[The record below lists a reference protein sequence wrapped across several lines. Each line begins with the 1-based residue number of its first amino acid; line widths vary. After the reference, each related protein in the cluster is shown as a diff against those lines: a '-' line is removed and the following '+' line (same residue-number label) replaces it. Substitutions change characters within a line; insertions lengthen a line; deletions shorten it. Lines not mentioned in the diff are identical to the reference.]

1 MRNLKTEQIAA
12 ANYPYFKYSL
22 EYALDSLERMGA
34 ARMEFYACYPHLH
47 VDDAGLSQVRAVK
60 RQLEDHHL
68 TPICFTPEQC
78 LYPVNIASRDVN
90 ARKRSLDVYV
100 KSMDFAAEMDIE
112 LCQFLSGFG
121 CLDEMDEDIWKRAV
135 ESVAYLGR
143 IAQGYGITIA
153 LETSPKEYTVT
164 ETAKDITRMIEEVGC
179 PAVKGMIDTATLGFA
194 DETMEG
200 AIADLGPYLRH
211 VHVGDGKPNGHF
223 ALGEGELNLPHMID
237 ELDKAA
243 YPYYLSLEILNN
255 LYTRNPEYAMKKSY
269 DWLVGYI
276 SGSIRPQEG

>member
-60 RQLEDHHL
+60 RQLKDHHL

-100 KSMDFAAEMDIE
+100 KSMEFAAEMDIE

-121 CLDEMDEDIWKRAV
+121 CLDEKDEDIWKRAV

-143 IAQGYGITIA
+143 IAQGYYHSSG
-153 LETSPKEYTVT
+153 
-164 ETAKDITRMIEEVGC
+164 DITQGIYGYRDC
-179 PAVKGMIDTATLGFA
+179 KGYH
-194 DETMEG
+194 
-200 AIADLGPYLRH
+200 PYDRGSGMPCGKGNDRYG
-211 VHVGDGKPNGHF
+211 HVG
-223 ALGEGELNLPHMID
+223 IC
-237 ELDKAA
+237 
-243 YPYYLSLEILNN
+243 
-255 LYTRNPEYAMKKSY
+255 R
-269 DWLVGYI
+269 
-276 SGSIRPQEG
+276 